1 MTGAGET
8 RQITIVGGGTAGWMT
23 AAALSRF
30 LQRGWAIA
38 LVESDA
44 IGTVGVGE
52 ATIPQIHH
60 FNAALGIDENEFL
73 AATGGTFKLGIAFEG
88 WRAPGHRYTHAF
100 GQIGRPLGTLPFYH
114 YWLAAQTGED
124 SLDAYNVG
132 AEAGYAL
139 RFARPDPAQPAPA
152 GAHAYAFHFD
162 ASLYAAF
169 LRRIAEGNG
178 VTRHEGRITHVER
191 HGESGD
197 IAAVVLDDG
206 RRVGGDLF
214 IDCSGF
220 IGLLIEKEMGA
231 GFEAWDEWLPC
242 DRALAVPSH
251 HDGPP
256 RPYTRSIARQAG
268 WQWQIPLQHRVGNG
282 HVYSSRHISDDEAA
296 ATLLASLPGEALA
309 DPRPLTFTAGRRKAV
324 WAGNVI
330 AIGLSSGFL
339 EPLESTSIHLIQTGI
354 ERLIERLPQ
363 PRPGTAERDAFNADA
378 RMEMERVRDFI
389 ILHYWANGRDE
400 PFWRERRGV
409 PLPESLTQ
417 RIALWREAGRIVQQ
431 DSDLFTALAWQQVLI
446 GQGVMPDAHHPLAD
460 MLSPADRAA
469 FIETTRKAVTGFAAR
484 LPAHADFIARH
495 CPTGVSA

>member
-1 MTGAGET
+1 MTGAGVT

-23 AAALSRF
+23 AAALSRY
-30 LQRGWAIA
+30 LQRGWSVA

-60 FNAALGIDENEFL
+60 FNAALGIDENDFV

-88 WRAPGHRYTHAF
+88 WRSPHHRYTHAF
-100 GQIGRPLGTLPFYH
+100 GQIGRPLGILPFYH
-114 YWLAAQTGED
+114 YWLAARTGED
-124 SLDAYNVG
+124 SLDAYSVG
-132 AEAGYAL
+132 AQAGYAG

-152 GAHAYAFHFD
+152 GGHAYAFHFD
-162 ASLYAAF
+162 ASLYAAY

-191 HGESGD
+191 DGESGD
-197 IAAVVLDDG
+197 IATVILDDG
-206 RRVGGDLF
+206 RRIGGDLF

-220 IGLLIEKEMGA
+220 IGLLIEQEMGA

-242 DRALAVPSH
+242 DRALAVPSR

-256 RPYTRSIARQAG
+256 RPYTRSIARSAG

-296 ATLLASLPGEALA
+296 ATLLANLPGEALA
-309 DPRPLTFTAGRRKAV
+309 DPRPLRFTAGRRKSV

-330 AIGLSSGFL
+330 AIGLASGFL

-363 PRPGTAERDAFNADA
+363 PRPGAAERDAFNADA
-378 RMEMERVRDFI
+378 RAEMERVRDFI
-389 ILHYWANGRDE
+389 ILHYWANGRNE
-400 PFWRERRGV
+400 PFWQERREV
-409 PLPESLTQ
+409 ALPPSLSE
-417 RIALWREAGRIVQQ
+417 RITLWREAGRIVQQ
-431 DSDLFTALAWQQVLI
+431 DRDLFTTLAWQQVLV
-446 GQGVMPDAHHPLAD
+446 GQGVMPDAYHPLAG
-460 MLSPADRAA
+460 MLSAADRAT

-484 LPAHADFIARH
+484 LPVHADFIARH
-495 CPTGVSA
+495 CPTGVAA